1 MGCSTGSSRWASSCS
16 RCAGCRRPTAPRS
29 PPTGDPGRRAPPR
42 TAAPGGRAPAGTRAH
57 ARLAHRRAPLPPR
70 ARQGGVRSVS
80 SAAPAV
86 RSSVPPLP
94 AATVERPRLLAALDA
109 CRAGGLTLVGA
120 PPGWGKTVLLSGWAG
135 EHDAAWLT
143 LGPRHADPQRLW
155 SDVCEA
161 LGLDDLGPDGDDL
174 PLRVADAL
182 TGATQRATLVL

>member
-1 MGCSTGSSRWASSCS
+1 MGCSTGSSRSASSCS
-16 RCAGCRRPTAPRS
+16 RCAGCRRPTAPTS
-29 PPTGDPGRRAPPR
+29 PTDRRPRQPR
-42 TAAPGGRAPAGTRAH
+42 TRRTRAH

-70 ARQGGVRSVS
+70 AGQGGVRSVS

-155 SDVCEA
+155 SDVYDA
-161 LGLDDLGPDGDDL
+161 LGLDDLGPDRDDL
-174 PLRVADAL
+174 PLRLADAL
-182 TGATQRATLVL
+182 TGATERATLVLD